1 MAHFR
6 DTINI
11 VALLMSGSYL
21 GCFNVDMLFTFLL
34 LGSLSLLRHICRFRH
49 DRSVCCIN
57 KLDVPR
63 KELLSIYCCISFTG
77 TGNISAVLF
86 VPFNNVIQS
95 VSCLLRMFFLCNC
108 F

>member
-1 MAHFR
+1 MAHLR
-6 DTINI
+6 DTVNI

-21 GCFNVDMLFTFLL
+21 GRFNVDMFFTFLP
-34 LGSLSLLRHICRFRH
+34 LGHICCFRH

-77 TGNISAVLF
+77 TGNFSAVLYSMYYLMILIML
-86 VPFNNVIQS
+86 FNQ
-95 VSCLLRMFFLCNC
+95 
-108 F
+108 